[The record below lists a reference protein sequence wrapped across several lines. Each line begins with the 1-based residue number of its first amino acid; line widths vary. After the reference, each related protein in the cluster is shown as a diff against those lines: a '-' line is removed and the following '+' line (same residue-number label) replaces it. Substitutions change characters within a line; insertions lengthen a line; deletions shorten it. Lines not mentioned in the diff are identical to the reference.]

1 MDAAD
6 RIRAWRPPV
15 PGVHE
20 VLHAEFHRHAYPA
33 HTHAQWSLLLIDAGE
48 VAYDLDGRH
57 RLAPASTLTML
68 PPHVAHDGRS
78 SIPGTAFRKRVV
90 YLDADWLDERHV
102 DRFVDRPLLLMPAI
116 TSAVRRLHDALLTD
130 GDGLRGETEL
140 LRVRTALERGGAGT
154 RGPVRRDDPLA
165 ARLRAMLDADPAAAP
180 TLREAGRLLGAS
192 PGHLVRTFSAAYG
205 MPPHRYLT
213 GRRVDR
219 ARRLLLD
226 GMGVAA
232 VAQSVGFF
240 DQAHLTR
247 HFTRTLG
254 MPPAFFARSAAA

>member
-33 HTHAQWSLLLIDAGE
+33 HTHEQWSLLLIDAGE
-48 VAYDLDGRH
+48 VAYELDGHH

-78 SIPGTAFRKRVV
+78 SMPGTAFRKRVV
-90 YLDADWLDERHV
+90 YLDADWLDRRHV
-102 DRFVDRPLLLMPAI
+102 DRFVDRPLLRMPGI
-116 TSAVRRLHDALLTD
+116 TAAVRRLHDALLTD
-130 GDGLRGETEL
+130 GDGLRGESEL
-140 LRVRTALERGGAGT
+140 LRIRAALERGTASS
-154 RGPVRRDDPLA
+154 RPLRRDDPLA
-165 ARLRAMLDADPAAAP
+165 ARLRAVLDADLAAAP
-180 TLREAGRLLGAS
+180 TLRDAARVLGAS

-226 GMGVAA
+226 GMSVAA
-232 VAQSVGFF
+232 VAQAVGFF

-247 HFTRTLG
+247 
-254 MPPAFFARSAAA
+254 